1 MSSEV
6 VSRASAFRGG
16 PIIASADEHL
26 WANINR
32 RPFVF
37 RHTLGNNPLL
47 ELPRLAELAV
57 RAAHRNQRGH
67 FFSRK
72 GPGEDLSLADRIRQ
86 LDEREDWI
94 KISYA
99 NELDP
104 DYAEIHDALLDELAA
119 LSQIPIRESM
129 SWSGMTIFMNS
140 PNLAVPYHFDHETN
154 FLMQVRGTKTVDLF
168 DQTDRSVLTE
178 AEIESFL
185 SRRRDGRSIPSRFG
199 KSCVHIRIEC
209 WGRRSP
215 PAPRPP
221 PHFQSRSR
229 LDQREHILHAPSSRS
244 ARTRLPSELVY
255 APTEAQ
261 TEPTRPIDSFG
272 PLESR
277 LDESYLTTQSAQ
289 SKASDFFR
297 RATRQ
302 TPGAYRAEIGK
313 HARPQIFVSFDAS
326 LGPCLSN
333 LRSFVVRE

>member
-178 AEIESFL
+178 AEIESFYRGDVMAGRYRPDL
-185 SRRRDGRSIPSRFG
+185 ENRASTFVLNAGDAVHHPPLAPHRIFNHDRVSISVSIFFTLPQADQRAHVYQVNSFMRQLRLKPNPPGRSIHSDRWKVGLMRAISQRNP
-199 KSCVHIRIEC
+199 
-209 WGRRSP
+209 RSQKQ
-215 PAPRPP
+215 AI
-221 PHFQSRSR
+221 FSGV
-229 LDQREHILHAPSSRS
+229 QRV
-244 ARTRLPSELVY
+244 RLPARIVRKLVN
-255 APTEAQ
+255 T
-261 TEPTRPIDSFG
+261 
-272 PLESR
+272 L
-277 LDESYLTTQSAQ
+277 
-289 SKASDFFR
+289 
-297 RATRQ
+297 
-302 TPGAYRAEIGK
+302 
-313 HARPQIFVSFDAS
+313 ARKSS
-326 LGPCLSN
+326 
-333 LRSFVVRE
+333 